1 VTALRR
7 DIGLPGA
14 ILLSFNGIVGAGIFA
29 LPGTLY
35 AQFGTFSPW
44 LFPIFGALMLL
55 IAVPFAWLAATSSV
69 SGGPVTYVAPFGR
82 AASFQAGWL
91 YYVARTAAF
100 AANTTVFATY
110 AAALWSPLGTMAG
123 RAITIVTLIGA
134 VAWINVVGVR
144 RAIRALD
151 IATVLKVLPLV
162 ALAIWGLVQA
172 GGAPVPGKLPSFST
186 LEAAALL
193 TLYAFIG
200 FEQSVVPAGE
210 TRSPEWSIPRALV
223 STIIVTA
230 ALYFLIQLAY
240 VAVMPAG
247 AAPEAPLAAFA
258 EVLIGPLGIVLLSA
272 TAMVSVGGNVLS
284 TMAAIPRLTFA
295 LAEQR
300 QLPGFFG
307 EIDKR
312 WGTPAK
318 SILFM
323 AALCVVLAL
332 SGSFVWLAVV
342 STLARM
348 FAYGACIAALPA
360 TRRRANLPMRAAMW
374 PVIAAGLLLCVWV
387 AAQSSAR
394 SWTLLGILFVVG
406 LVLYAIAARGS
417 GSSTAAE
424 RVAAMTPPPN
434 TRDPS

>member
-1 VTALRR
+1 MTALRR

-44 LFPIFGALMLL
+44 LFPLFGALMLL
-55 IAVPFAWLAATSSV
+55 VAVPFAWLAATSSV

-91 YYVARTAAF
+91 YYVARATSF

-110 AAALWSPLGTMAG
+110 AAALWPPLGSTAG
-123 RAITIVTLIGA
+123 RAITIVALIAA
-134 VAWINVVGVR
+134 VARINVVGVR

-151 IATVLKVLPLV
+151 IATLLKALPLV
-162 ALAIWGLVQA
+162 ALAIWALVQV
-172 GGAPVPGKLPSFST
+172 GGAPAPGKLPSFSA

-193 TLYAFIG
+193 ILYAFIG

-210 TRSPEWSIPRALV
+210 TRSPERSIPRALV

-258 EVLIGPLGIVLLSA
+258 EVLIGPIGIILLSA
-272 TAMVSVGGNVLS
+272 TAMISVGGNILS
-284 TMAAIPRLTFA
+284 TMAAMPRLTFA
-295 LAEQR
+295 LAERQ

-307 EIDKR
+307 EVDEP

-323 AALCVVLAL
+323 AVLCAALAL
-332 SGSFVWLAVV
+332 SGSFVWLAVA

-360 TRRRANLPMRAAMW
+360 ARRHANMPISPAMW
-374 PVIAAGLLLCVWV
+374 SVILGGLLLCVLV

-394 SWTLLGILFVVG
+394 SWTLLSILFAVG
-406 LVLYAIAARGS
+406 LLLYAIAARGS
-417 GSSTAAE
+417 GSSAAAD
-424 RVAAMTPPPN
+424 RVSVMTPPPS

>member
-1 VTALRR
+1 MTALRR

-14 ILLSFNGIVGAGIFA
+14 ILLSFNGIVGAAIFA

-44 LFPIFGALMLL
+44 LFPLFGALMLL
-55 IAVPFAWLAATSSV
+55 VAVPFAWLAATSSV

-91 YYVARTAAF
+91 YYVARATSF

-110 AAALWSPLGTMAG
+110 AAALWPPLGSMAG
-123 RAITIVTLIGA
+123 RAITIVALIGA

-144 RAIRALD
+144 RTIRALD
-151 IATVLKVLPLV
+151 VATLLKALPLV
-162 ALAIWGLVQA
+162 GLAIWGLAQA
-172 GGAPVPGKLPSFST
+172 GGAPAPGALPSFST

-210 TRSPEWSIPRALV
+210 TKSPERSIPRALV
-223 STIIVTA
+223 STIIITA
-230 ALYFLIQLAY
+230 ALYFLVQLAY

-258 EVLIGPLGIVLLSA
+258 EVLIGPVGIVLLSA
-272 TAMVSVGGNVLS
+272 TAMVSVAGNILS
-284 TMAAIPRLTFA
+284 TMAAMPRLTFA
-295 LAEQR
+295 LAERR

-307 EIDKR
+307 EVDPR

-323 AALCVVLAL
+323 AALCALLAL

-342 STLARM
+342 STLARL
-348 FAYGACIAALPA
+348 FAYAACIAALPV
-360 TRRRANLPMRAAMW
+360 TRRHSNLPMRPVMW
-374 PVIAAGLLLCVWV
+374 PVMVGGLLLCVWV

-394 SWTLLGILFVVG
+394 SWALLGVLFAVG
-406 LVLYAIAARGS
+406 LALYAIAARGS
-417 GSSTAAE
+417 GTSAAAE
-424 RVAAMTPPPN
+424 RVSAMTPPPN
-434 TRDPS
+434 TRDPE